1 MSTSYSHRVLL
12 IDIDKERK
20 TTGIGRLFSVGR
32 LLHQSLPGYKRQEW
46 IGAARQHILMRLTI
60 QFVEKILWMLPNLQ
74 TTLLDLSS

>member
-1 MSTSYSHRVLL
+1 MSASYSYHVLL
-12 IDIDKERK
+12 IDEERK
-20 TTGIGRLFSVGR
+20 KTGIGRLFSVGR

-46 IGAARQHILMRLTI
+46 IGAAHQYILMRLAI